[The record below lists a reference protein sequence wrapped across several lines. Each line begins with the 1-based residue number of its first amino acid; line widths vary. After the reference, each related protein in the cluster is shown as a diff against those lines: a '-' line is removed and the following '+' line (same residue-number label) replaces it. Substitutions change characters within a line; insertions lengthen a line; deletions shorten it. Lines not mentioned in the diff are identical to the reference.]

1 MSKVAIVTDS
11 TSCLPPGFLKEYDIR
26 VVPVGMVMNGRV
38 YRDLIDISPAEFWE
52 KFLTLSEQP
61 TTAAGNPGDFV
72 AVFSE
77 LAMATDNIV
86 CILVSKALTA
96 TFESAYLAR
105 KLVKADHPDVNI
117 HIIDSRTSAGALGFI
132 VLEAAKAA
140 RAGQPVS
147 EVLKIVDDMSS
158 RVIYLAVL
166 DTLKYLIKIG
176 RAPKNANI
184 GEMLNVKPIIGFV
197 DDSGMI
203 EVVGRVGGKEK
214 ALNKMVDMV
223 KKYVDIKNPLHVI
236 VHYSNRP
243 EDGEQLKQL
252 VASRYKCAELFVSE
266 YTPVMCSATGPMV
279 GMSFYA

>member
-1 MSKVAIVTDS
+1 
-11 TSCLPPGFLKEYDIR
+11 
-26 VVPVGMVMNGRV
+26 
-38 YRDLIDISPAEFWE
+38 
-52 KFLTLSEQP
+52 
-61 TTAAGNPGDFV
+61 
-72 AVFSE
+72 
-77 LAMATDNIV
+77 
-86 CILVSKALTA
+86 
-96 TFESAYLAR
+96 
-105 KLVKADHPDVNI
+105 
-117 HIIDSRTSAGALGFI
+117 
-132 VLEAAKAA
+132 VLEAARAA
-140 RAGQPVS
+140 RAGEPVS

-197 DDSGMI
+197 DDSGLI

-223 KKYVDIKNPLHVI
+223 KKYVDIRNPLHVI
-236 VHYSNRP
+236 AHYSNRP
-243 EDGEQLKQL
+243 EEGEQLKQL

-279 GMSFYA
+279 GMGFYA

>member
-11 TSCLPPGFLKEYDIR
+11 TNCLPPELLKEYDIR
-26 VVPVGMVMNGRV
+26 VVPVGMVMNGKV
-38 YRDLIDISPAEFWE
+38 YRDLIDITPAEFWE
-52 KFLTLSEQP
+52 KFMMLTEQP

-72 AVFSE
+72 EVFGD
-77 LAMATDNIV
+77 LAKATDNIV

-105 KLVKADHPDVNI
+105 KLVKAEHPDVNI

-140 RAGQPVS
+140 RAGKPVG
-147 EVLKIVDDMSS
+147 EVLKIVDDMTS
-158 RVIYLAVL
+158 RVIYLAAL

-197 DDSGMI
+197 DDGGMI
-203 EVVGRVGGKEK
+203 EVVGRVGGREK
-214 ALNKMVDMV
+214 ALSKMVDMV

-243 EDGEQLKQL
+243 EEGEQLKQL
-252 VASRYKCAELFVSE
+252 VASRYKCAELLVSE
-266 YTPVMCSATGPMV
+266 FSPVMCSATGPMA
-279 GMSFYA
+279 GIGFYT

>member
-11 TSCLPPGFLKEYDIR
+11 TSCMPPELLKEYDIR

-38 YRDLIDISPAEFWE
+38 YRDMVDITAAEFW
-52 KFLTLSEQP
+52 KIFPDIKEQP
-61 TTAAGNPGDFV
+61 TTTAGNPGDFV
-72 AVFSE
+72 TVFGE
-77 LAMATDNIV
+77 LAKATDNIV

-132 VLEAAKAA
+132 VLEAAKTA
-140 RAGQPVS
+140 RAGKPVG
-147 EVLKIVDDMSS
+147 EVLKVVDDMTS
-158 RVIYLAVL
+158 RVIYVAAL
-166 DTLKYLIKIG
+166 DTLKYLINIG

-197 DDSGMI
+197 DDGGLI

-243 EDGEQLKQL
+243 EEGEQLKQL
-252 VASRYKCAELFVSE
+252 VASRYKCAELLFTE

-279 GMSFYA
+279 GMGFYT